1 MQRAE
6 TTVTRLVRV
15 APRLN
20 GKLKDTMIPISKMAA
35 AVQPSATLAA
45 GAKARQL
52 KAEGIHVFDFSLGE
66 PDFPTP
72 EHICQAAV
80 KAMREGHTH
89 YTPASGIPELRQEI
103 ARWYQKTYGLTLT
116 GEQVIVSNGAKHSI
130 HNALAAAV
138 GPGDEVIIP
147 TPYWVSYSDLVQ
159 MTGADFVLVRTMH
172 ESGFKM
178 TPAQLRGAVT
188 PRSRLVML
196 NSPCNPTGTVYTRLE
211 LEALADVILETDL
224 AVLSDE
230 IYEKLMFG
238 DSKATCFAS
247 LKPGLAQRTITI
259 SGCSKSYAMTGWR
272 MGWAVGPTPVIRAM
286 GNIQSQETGCPS
298 SITQYAALAALQGEQ
313 ECVEKMR
320 REFEARRDLVCR
332 RLSAMLGVQCPI
344 PHGAFYAFF
353 NISAYFGRTLG
364 EPGVSATGVVKNSA
378 DFCQAALESAHVNL
392 VPGSAFGAEG
402 YVRLSFAASREQ
414 LTGGLDRLEAFL
426 GENPKV
432 QEPNSKFQ
440 TERAKS
446 QK

>member
-1 MQRAE
+1 
-6 TTVTRLVRV
+6 
-15 APRLN
+15 
-20 GKLKDTMIPISKMAA
+20 MIPISKMAA

-52 KAEGIHVFDFSLGE
+52 KAEGIHVYDFSLGE

-80 KAMREGHTH
+80 KAMRDGHTH

-103 ARWYQKTYGLTLT
+103 ARWYQETYGLSLT
-116 GEQVIVSNGAKHSI
+116 AEQVIVSNGAKHSI
-130 HNALAAAV
+130 HNALAATV

-159 MTGADFVLVRTMH
+159 MTGASFVLVRTTQ

-178 TPAQLRGAVT
+178 TPAQLRAAYT
-188 PRSRLVML
+188 PRSRLLML
-196 NSPCNPTGTVYTRLE
+196 NSPCNPTGSVYTRSE
-211 LEALADVILETDL
+211 LEALGDVILGTDI

-238 DSKATCFAS
+238 DSQATCFAT
-247 LKPGLAQRTITI
+247 LRPGLAQRTITI

-286 GNIQSQETGCPS
+286 GNIQSQQTGCPS
-298 SITQYAALAALQGEQ
+298 SITQYAALAALQGDQ
-313 ECVEKMR
+313 NCVAKMR
-320 REFEARRDLVCR
+320 KEFEARRDLVCR
-332 RLSAMLGVQCPI
+332 RLSGMSGIVCPV
-344 PHGAFYAFF
+344 PGGAFYAFF
-353 NISAYFGRTLG
+353 NVSAHFGRTLNG
-364 EPGVSATGVVKNSA
+364 KKVMDST
-378 DFCQAALESAHVNL
+378 DFCQAALESAHVNM

-414 LTGGLDRLEAFL
+414 LTGGLDRMESLL
-426 GENPKV
+426 KD
-432 QEPNSKFQ
+432 SKG
-440 TERAKS
+440 
-446 QK
+446 